1 MALLSPWFLA
11 GALALG
17 LPVWLHL
24 LNRENPIRLPF
35 SSLMFFE
42 SRKQTSVKERQLRYR
57 LLLAMR
63 LLLYLLLALAF
74 AKPIWERVGS
84 LVGANLPK
92 LHFIAL
98 DTSLSMNYGDR
109 WQRAVAEAEAVVQ
122 AMEPRDR
129 AQVIS
134 FGPGVTVA
142 TEPTME
148 PAELLNAIRTLQPTA
163 SRNSYGDLAEAVRSL
178 APEKDVPVVVH
189 LLSDFQQSAMPGR
202 FSDLALPTVA
212 SLAVHNLGEDSSPN
226 WAIESIKGTL
236 RLHGGRKARLEATV
250 AGFGAEASTR
260 TVTFSIN
267 GERVASKSV
276 DVPAMGRAS
285 VVFED
290 FEVPAGSHRAEV
302 VIEPDDDLA
311 IDNKRLVAIDNTA
324 AAPILFVYSDSRRRD
339 LLYYRAALEASADS
353 RFRVQGASLTQ
364 AEQSVPDRFATVVLS
379 DIPIIS
385 GEFAGRLES
394 YIKAGGSALVVLGPK
409 TTLAQKAALYPK
421 AIGDVRYARR
431 EGRRFQP
438 VGSFDEAHPVLSEVE
453 RFRGVKFYRYA
464 NLEPD
469 PAEEVL
475 VRLADGSPLLIERKL
490 GDGQILV
497 LTSSL
502 DNVWNDL
509 PVNPVFVPFA
519 LATVRYLSGVDE
531 GIHQATVDSV
541 LELSKRRSPGSMV
554 QVFDPSG
561 ERALSLTQAV
571 SGGDLALTE
580 LGFYEVRRP
589 GETQLVAVNPD
600 PRESNLRPMDPE
612 LVEAW
617 ESTGG
622 GPTDET
628 ATQGEES
635 HVKPPPVEIWRLLLL
650 LLVAITLI
658 ESVVGNLHLKVQRE
672 V

>member
-1 MALLSPWFLA
+1 MSLLSPWFLA

-24 LNRENPIRLPF
+24 LNRENPTRLPF

-42 SRKQTSVKERQLRYR
+42 SCKQTSVKERQLRYR

-84 LVGANLPK
+84 LVGADLPK
-92 LHFIAL
+92 LHLIAL
-98 DTSLSMNYGDR
+98 DTSLSMTYGDR
-109 WQRAVAEAEAVVQ
+109 WERAVTQAEAVVE

-134 FGPGVTVA
+134 FGPGVSVA

-148 PAELLNAIRTLQPTA
+148 RAELLNAVRTLEPTA

-178 APEKDVPVVVH
+178 SPEKEVPVVVH

-212 SLAVHNLGEDSSPN
+212 TLAVYNLGEDSSPN
-226 WAIESIKGTL
+226 WATESIKGTL
-236 RLHGGRKARLEATV
+236 RYHGDRRPRLEATV
-250 AGFGAEASTR
+250 AGFDSEPATR
-260 TVTFSIN
+260 NVIFSIN
-267 GERVASKSV
+267 GQRIASRSIE
-276 DVPAMGRAS
+276 VPAMGRAS
-285 VVFED
+285 AVFED
-290 FEVPAGSHRAEV
+290 FEVPSGSNRAEV
-302 VIEPDDDLA
+302 TIEPGDDLPL
-311 IDNKRLVAIDNTA
+311 DDKRLVAIDNTEP
-324 AAPILFVYSDSRRRD
+324 APVLFVYSDSRRRD
-339 LLYYRAALEASADS
+339 LLYYRAALDATADA
-353 RFRVQGASLTQ
+353 RFRVQGASITQ
-364 AEQSVPDRFATVVLS
+364 AEQSVPDRFAAVVLS
-379 DIPIIS
+379 DIPLVS
-385 GEFAGRLES
+385 LELAGRLDS
-394 YIKAGGSALVVLGPK
+394 YIRAGGSALIVLGPK

-421 AIGDVRYARR
+421 TIGEVRYARR
-431 EGRRFQP
+431 ESDRFQP
-438 VGSFDEAHPVLSEVE
+438 AGALEETHPVLGEVE

-464 NLEPD
+464 KLEAD
-469 PAEEVL
+469 PEDEVL
-475 VRLADGSPLLIERKL
+475 VRLADGSPLLIERML

-554 QVFDPSG
+554 QVFDPAG
-561 ERALSLTQAV
+561 ERALSLTEAV
-571 SGGDLALTE
+571 SAGDLSLTE

-589 GETQLVAVNPD
+589 GETQLVASNPD
-600 PRESNLRPMDPE
+600 PRESNLRPMAAE
-612 LVEAW
+612 LISAW

-622 GPTDET
+622 GQSTQATPQGTDT
-628 ATQGEES
+628 
-635 HVKPPPVEIWRLLLL
+635 HIKPPPIEIWRFFLL
-650 LLVAITLI
+650 LLVVIALI
-658 ESVVGNLHLKVQRE
+658 ESVVGNWHLKVQRE

>member
-1 MALLSPWFLA
+1 MSLLSPWFLA

-24 LNRENPIRLPF
+24 LNRENPVRLPF

-42 SRKQTSVKERQLRYR
+42 SRKQTSVKERHLRYR

-74 AKPIWERVGS
+74 AKPVWERVGS
-84 LVGANLPK
+84 LVAADLPK
-92 LHFIAL
+92 LHIIAL
-98 DTSLSMNYGDR
+98 DTSLSMTYGDR
-109 WQRAVAEAEAVVQ
+109 WERAVAEAEAVVQ
-122 AMEPRDR
+122 AMGPRDR
-129 AQVIS
+129 GQVIS
-134 FGPGVTVA
+134 FGPGVSVA

-148 PAELLNAIRTLQPTA
+148 QTELRNAIRTLAPTA

-178 APEKDVPVVVH
+178 SPEKEVPVVVH

-212 SLAVHNLGEDSSPN
+212 TLAVHNLADDSSPN

-236 RLHGGRKARLEATV
+236 RYHGGRKTRLEATV
-250 AGFGAEASTR
+250 AGFGAESATR
-260 TVTFSIN
+260 NVTFSIN
-267 GERVASKSV
+267 GQRIASKSV

-285 VVFED
+285 AVFED
-290 FEVPAGSHRAEV
+290 FEVPTGSNRAV
-302 VIEPDDDLA
+302 VMIEPGDELPLDD
-311 IDNKRLVAIDNTA
+311 KRLVAIDNTEP
-324 AAPILFVYSDSRRRD
+324 APILFVYSDSRRRD
-339 LLYYRAALEASADS
+339 LVYYRAALEASADS
-353 RFRVQGASLTQ
+353 RFRVQGASVTQ
-364 AEQSVPDRFATVVLS
+364 AEQSVPDRFAAVVLS
-379 DIPIIS
+379 DVPVVS
-385 GEFAGRLES
+385 SQLAGRLDS
-394 YIKAGGSALVVLGPK
+394 YVKAGGSALIVLGPK

-421 AIGDVRYARR
+421 AIGEVRYARR
-431 EGRRFQP
+431 EGERFQP
-438 VGSFDEAHPVLSEVE
+438 VGALEETHPVLSEVE

-464 NLEPD
+464 KLEAD
-469 PAEEVL
+469 PEEEVL

-502 DNVWNDL
+502 DNVWSDL

-519 LATVRYLSGVDE
+519 LATVRYLSGLDE

-561 ERALSLTQAV
+561 ERALSLTEAT
-571 SGGDLALTE
+571 SAGDLSLSE

-589 GETQLVAVNPD
+589 GETQLVASNPD
-600 PRESNLRPMDPE
+600 PRESNLRSMDGE
-612 LVEAW
+612 LISAW
-617 ESTGG
+617 ESTGRG
-622 GPTDET
+622 QTADPTPQGTET
-628 ATQGEES
+628 
-635 HVKPPPVEIWRLLLL
+635 HVKPPPVEIWRLFLL
-650 LLVAITLI
+650 LLVAIALV
-658 ESVVGNLHLKVQRE
+658 ESVIGNWHLKVQRE